1 MASLT
6 AVALLYGAE
15 AQGAAFVTK
24 VVTAS
29 GATWNAAVW
38 SNPPNV
44 AVSAPLAGN
53 SYETIFNGTIW
64 GNNSNDTRLRNPAV
78 AGVSQFPGDSLMIDT
93 NTDIRLKTGGT
104 IVNGISPAISYF
116 PGVSGNPGLIMN
128 GGVLNAGDTAIFVV
142 TGKVQ
147 IASRAIL
154 SGGNNGGGEQ
164 ILGRSIYLRGV
175 LTGSGDIVILQSHP
189 STAHL
194 VDADGSGFTG
204 NWILQCGYLK
214 GLAGVN
220 PLGVGN
226 IICAPTNTAAASNP
240 TNTTVFEPMYDYVTP
255 GSLVLSNNPT
265 SGCAATMIL
274 HQNCTF
280 SSVTING
287 SPLLVGTYSYATLA
301 SSYPANFPAG
311 GSGSITV
318 QPPAP
323 PLAPASLSAIN
334 GDTQVALSW
343 TPAVNSG
350 GYNVNRSDTHL
361 GPYTQVGTLAGTN
374 FTDTTVV
381 NGNTYYYVV
390 VATNSLG
397 NSPNS
402 PEAVG
407 KPNPLVVNIVAVG
420 GTNQITLTWD
430 SLPSAASYTVRRS
443 GTAAGPTTD
452 IATGVIG
459 TTYVDTTAANGTR
472 YFYRIEAAITGG
484 GVSGLSAQVNALTA
498 PGTPTSM
505 SAVLFAKDVIV
516 VRWTTADSVGPK
528 FNVETSADGLNFTP
542 LGSTNAIGFTNGP
555 GLTPGIQ
562 YYYRVQAQNG
572 SGFSSYSA
580 VVSTYTVPADPNT
593 GFTGLNINFVNN
605 ITNSSQ
611 NKTLAPAAPGYLP
624 DTGIDYADP
633 SNVTPYGTYGWT
645 TCCSSNISIDTRWR
659 QDATSPDIRYD
670 NFSQAQKAGLAEAA
684 VWEIQVP
691 NGFYWVHILSG
702 DPQNIDGNFQW
713 NIEGTTTEG
722 YVPAAVPISAHWH
735 DFTNTATVN
744 DGKLTIAGGP
754 ASVNNKINFIDIYP
768 ATAVGLAVTQSPV
781 GQTLF
786 ENRVLSLSGA
796 VGPVRPLTGA
806 FEGYLPVAYQW
817 YEDTGSGFAP
827 ILNATNAT
835 YTVALA
841 QTGNSGNY
849 QLVITNFAGAV
860 TTSVASVTVLVDND
874 PPVFVSAGSLDGTT
888 VGVCFDELLNQANNA
903 ITRDTAN
910 YFVTDDLG
918 VAVPGAITVMPDG
931 KSILLILDLA
941 GSGRGPLQGTFTVNY
956 IVDDLKG
963 NSFGQFQAGSPGKV
977 SGLTA
982 MDVGFTNAP
991 PVAGST
997 YTCKDG
1003 EFDVAAGGV
1012 DIWNSVDQGHMTLQS
1027 RTGDFDVI
1035 VRVQSLTL
1043 ATTADTI
1050 AKAGL
1055 MARQSFDS
1063 NSPALYLSVN
1073 PPPPG
1078 RDVGEAGIRA
1088 TIGGATVA
1096 WPTNA
1101 ASTNT
1106 TYTPAA
1112 MPNAW
1117 QRLTRAG
1124 NVFTAYHSTNGT
1136 DWILFAQTNQTFTD
1150 PVLAG
1155 FATTAHTAGNAQS
1168 VAKYRNFHFVDRP
1181 TIGTGPTSLSVDQ
1194 GTLASFTVSA
1204 TGPAE
1209 GGVLTYQWRKNG
1221 VIIPTATS
1229 STYTL
1234 STAQFTDAGS
1244 YDVVVHNSGGTNT
1257 SAAATLVVRDTIP
1270 PVVTCPSNIVAECAG
1285 PAGTHVNFSASALD
1299 NKDGSLTPTCT
1310 PASGSSFATGTT
1322 PVTCSSTDAAGNTGS
1337 CGFNVTVQ
1345 DTIAPTITCVAA
1357 KTIECGTAWTFD
1369 DPSASDTCGTPIV
1382 TISATVTN
1390 TAGHCGN
1397 TFDATRTW
1405 LATDGAGNTAVCSQ
1419 KVTVVDTTPPTITCV
1434 ANKTIECG
1442 TAWTFDKPTALD
1454 TCGTNTISIVSTVTN
1469 LACGN
1474 TLSATRTWH
1483 ATDDCGNVSPDC
1495 SQTVTVV
1502 DTTPP
1507 TITCSP
1513 NLTNDCTSVDG
1524 AVVTFTVSATDTCG
1538 TNPVPVCTPPSGSTF
1553 ALGTHTV
1560 NCTAT
1565 DACNN
1570 QSPCS
1575 FTVTVR
1581 DTSGA
1586 PTLAIVQSGA
1596 NVVISW
1602 PATCTTYN
1610 LEKSTVLPNWGPSGA
1625 TVVLD
1630 GSRYYSTNLHTGTAF
1645 YRLNKP

>member
-1 MASLT
+1 MLSNSRAPLW
-6 AVALLYGAE
+6 VATLAAAAALAGAD
-15 AQGAAFVTK
+15 AQGANFVTK

-29 GATWNAAVW
+29 GATWSAAVW

-53 SYETIFNGTIW
+53 TYELIFNGTVW
-64 GNNSNDTRLRNPAV
+64 GNNLADSRLRNPAA
-78 AGVSQFPGDSLMIDT
+78 AGIQTFPGDSLMIDT

-116 PGVSGNPGLIMN
+116 PGVGGNPGLIMN

-142 TGKVQ
+142 TGRVQ

-175 LTGSGDIVILQSHP
+175 LTGPGDIVILQSHP

-204 NWILQCGYLK
+204 NWIIQCGYLK

-226 IICAPTNTAAASNP
+226 IICTPTNTAAASNP

-287 SPLLVGTYSYATLA
+287 TPLLVGTYSYATLA

-402 PEAVG
+402 PEAIG

-443 GTAAGPTTD
+443 GTATGPTTD

-484 GVSGLSAQVNALTA
+484 GVSGLSAQVNATTA
-498 PGTPTSM
+498 PGTPTSI
-505 SAVLFAKDVIV
+505 SAVLFARDVIQV
-516 VRWTTADSVGPK
+516 GWTTADSVAPT
-528 FNVETSADGLNFTP
+528 FNVETSPDGVNFTP
-542 LGSTNAIGFTNGP
+542 LASTNAIGFTNGP
-555 GLTPGIQ
+555 GLAPATH
-562 YYYRVQAQNG
+562 YYYRVQATN
-572 SGFSSYSA
+572 SGTGLASSYSA
-580 VVSTYTVPADPNT
+580 VASTFTVPADPIS

-605 ITNSSQ
+605 TTNSSQ

-645 TCCSSNISIDTRWR
+645 TAGMTNVSIDTRWR

-670 NFSQAQKAGLAEAA
+670 NFSQPQKGGFAEAA

-691 NGFYWVHILSG
+691 NGFYWVHIVSG
-702 DPQNIDGNFQW
+702 DPQNVDGTYQW
-713 NIEGTTTEG
+713 LIEGTATEA
-722 YVPAAVPISAHWH
+722 YVPATTPVTVASHWH

-754 ASVNNKINFIDIYP
+754 SSSNNKINFIDIYP
-768 ATAVGLAVTQSPV
+768 ATAVGLAVTQDPV

-786 ENRVLSLSGA
+786 ENRVISLTGA

-817 YEDTGSGFAP
+817 YKDSGSGYVALP
-827 ILNATNAT
+827 NATNAT
-835 YTVALA
+835 YNVALA
-841 QTGNSGNY
+841 QLSDTGNY
-849 QLVITNFAGAV
+849 QLVITNSAGAV
-860 TTSVASVTVLVDND
+860 TSQVASVTVVVDND
-874 PPVFVSAGSLDGTT
+874 PPVLVSAGSLDGTT
-888 VGVCFDELLNQANNA
+888 VGVCFDELLNQSANGT
-903 ITRDTAN
+903 TRDDAN
-910 YFVTDDLG
+910 YAIVDVEGVVPVAPGGVT
-918 VAVPGAITVMPDG
+918 VRPDG
-931 KSILLILDLA
+931 KSLLLTLDLA
-941 GSGRGPLQGTFTVNY
+941 AAGRGPIHGDFTVTCAA
-956 IVDDLKG
+956 DDLKG
-963 NSFGQFQAGSPGKV
+963 TPGGQTGTGKV

-1003 EFDVAAGGV
+1003 EFDVLAGGA
-1012 DIWNSVDQGHMTLQS
+1012 DIWNSVDQGHLTLQP
-1027 RTGDFDVI
+1027 RTGDFDLI
-1035 VRVQSLTL
+1035 VRVDSLTL
-1043 ATTADTI
+1043 ATSADTI

-1055 MARQSFDS
+1055 MARQTFDS
-1063 NSPALYLSVN
+1063 NSPALYISVN

-1078 RDVGEAGIRA
+1078 RDQGEPGQRPSVGAA
-1088 TIGGATVA
+1088 TAA
-1096 WPTNA
+1096 WGTN
-1101 ASTNT
+1101 
-1106 TYTPAA
+1106 YTPTF
-1112 MPNAW
+1112 MPRAW

-1136 DWILFAQTNQTFTD
+1136 DWLLFAQTNQTFTD

-1155 FATTAHTAGNAQS
+1155 MATTAHTPGTGQS
-1168 VAKYRNFHFVDRP
+1168 LAKYRNFHFVDAP
-1181 TIGTGPTSLSVDQ
+1181 TIGSSPVGVTNAQ
-1194 GTLASFTVSA
+1194 GDSASFSVTAS
-1204 TGPAE
+1204 GPAE
-1209 GGVLTYQWRKNG
+1209 GGALTYQWRRNNT
-1221 VIIPTATS
+1221 IIPGATS
-1229 STYTL
+1229 STYSI
-1234 STAQFTDAGS
+1234 STAQFSDAGS

-1257 SAAATLVVRDTIP
+1257 STAALLVVRDTVA
-1270 PVVTCPSNIVAECAG
+1270 PVVTCPANITAECTG
-1285 PAGTHVNFSASALD
+1285 PTGTHVTFSASALD
-1299 NKDGSLTPTCT
+1299 NKDGSVSPICS
-1310 PASGSSFATGTT
+1310 PASGAAFGLGTT
-1322 PVTCSSTDAAGNTGS
+1322 PVTCSATDAAGNTGMCS
-1337 CGFNVTVQ
+1337 FSVTVQ
-1345 DTIAPTITCVAA
+1345 DTTAPSVTCPAN
-1357 KTIECGTAWTFD
+1357 
-1369 DPSASDTCGTPIV
+1369 IV
-1382 TISATVTN
+1382 TACTGGGSATVSFSASALDACDGVL
-1390 TAGHCGN
+1390 TATCSPPSGSSFTLGTTPVNCS
-1397 TFDATRTW
+1397 
-1405 LATDGAGNTAVCSQ
+1405 ATDSSSHQGTCSFN
-1419 KVTVVDTTPPTITCV
+1419 VTV
-1434 ANKTIECG
+1434 A
-1442 TAWTFDKPTALD
+1442 
-1454 TCGTNTISIVSTVTN
+1454 
-1469 LACGN
+1469 
-1474 TLSATRTWH
+1474 
-1483 ATDDCGNVSPDC
+1483 
-1495 SQTVTVV
+1495 

-1513 NLTNDCTSVDG
+1513 NLTNNCTSVDG
-1524 AVVTFTVSATDTCG
+1524 AVVTFTVTATDDCG
-1538 TNPVPVCTPPSGSTF
+1538 PNPVPVCTPPSGSTF
-1553 ALGTHTV
+1553 ALGTHPV
-1560 NCTAT
+1560 SCTAT
-1565 DACNN
+1565 DASNN
-1570 QSPCS
+1570 QSSPCN
-1575 FTVTVR
+1575 FTVTVK
-1581 DTSGA
+1581 DAAGA
-1586 PTLAIVQSGA
+1586 PTLSIVQSGA

-1610 LEKSTVLPNWGPSGA
+1610 LEKATVLPNWGPSGD

-1630 GSRYYSTNLHTGTAF
+1630 GNYYYATNSSSTAF